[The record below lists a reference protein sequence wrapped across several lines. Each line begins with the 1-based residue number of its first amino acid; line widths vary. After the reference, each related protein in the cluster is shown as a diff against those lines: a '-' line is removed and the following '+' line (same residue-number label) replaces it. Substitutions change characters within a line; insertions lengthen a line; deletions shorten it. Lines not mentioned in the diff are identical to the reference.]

1 MDVKI
6 RIPVEISYF
15 WTSGTWKE
23 FTLCVLF
30 LKVNDCHLNFI
41 FADIIYF

>member
-23 FTLCVLF
+23 FTLRYVF
-30 LKVNDCHLNFI
+30 F
-41 FADIIYF
+41 F